1 MDKEMVVLLHG
12 MARTSRSMAGMAR
25 HLEREG
31 FAVLNVDYK
40 SRRKTLDDLAR
51 EVRETL
57 SRSFEAAAAPRL
69 HFVTHS
75 MGGLVARRL
84 IQQDRPA
91 NLGRVV
97 MLGTPHRGSEIAD
110 FLKGWPLYKKFYGPA
125 GQELT
130 TDHQA
135 RKFPDRDIDFEL
147 GAIAGTAAFLSPVSG
162 LLLPRPN
169 DGTVSVESTKLPGMK
184 AHLAL
189 PVTHTFMMD
198 NSAVQR
204 QTAAFLKAGK
214 FAP

>member
-1 MDKEMVVLLHG
+1 MEKETVVLLHG

-25 HLEREG
+25 YLEGEG
-31 FAVLNVDYK
+31 FSVLNVDYP
-40 SRRKTLDDLAR
+40 SRRKTLDA
-51 EVRETL
+51 L
-57 SRSFEAAAAPRL
+57 SRDVRNLLAQAFGDVSAPRL
-69 HFVTHS
+69 HFVVHS
-75 MGGLVARRL
+75 MGGLVVRRL
-84 IQQDRPA
+84 IRDFRPA

-147 GAIAGTAAFLSPVSG
+147 GAIAGSRGWLSPVSG
-162 LLLPRPN
+162 FLLPKPH

-184 AHLAL
+184 GHLVM

-198 NSAVQR
+198 NKNVQR
-204 QTAAFLKAGK
+204 QTAAFLKSGR
-214 FAP
+214 FTP